1 MELLREVR
9 QANKGLGSYPH
20 LHTTTG
26 GRMNLNQGKL
36 VDNLVED
43 LLSTIHEYD
52 DSLYMATVIGC
63 LEFVKQQLIAE
74 AMEQNNG

>member
-9 QANKGLGSYPH
+9 QAHKRPECYSH

-36 VDNLVED
+36 ADSLVKD
-43 LLSTIHEYD
+43 LLSKIHEYD
-52 DSLYMATVIGC
+52 EALYMATVIGC

-74 AMEQNNG
+74 AMERNS